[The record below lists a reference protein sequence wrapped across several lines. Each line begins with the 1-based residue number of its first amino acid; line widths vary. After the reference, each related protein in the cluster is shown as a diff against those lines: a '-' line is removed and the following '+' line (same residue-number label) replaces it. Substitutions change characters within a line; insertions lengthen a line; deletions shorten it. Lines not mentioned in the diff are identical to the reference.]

1 MLLPTGLKTRLVI
14 RTSLREVFCF
24 ILPIN
29 TTELSKLIYPIIKG
43 MCWFHMRKSAE
54 KQLSIISS
62 KETRTKIMQDIDA
75 LQKFPSSNH
84 FDAACVLFVKK
95 WKCEKEAGVTEYLA
109 YFETEW
115 LKVKQV
121 LFFNYIFS

>member
-1 MLLPTGLKTRLVI
+1 
-14 RTSLREVFCF
+14 
-24 ILPIN
+24 
-29 TTELSKLIYPIIKG
+29 
-43 MCWFHMRKSAE
+43 MCWFHARKSAE

-95 WKCEKEAGVTEYLA
+95 WRSEKEYLT

-121 LFFNYIFS
+121 FF